1 MSSKDELQARE
12 LAHALDDLKG
22 RLGDYPR
29 ARAGSKGWTD
39 GYPTRSSSAGEPG
52 KGSEISRPVERAV
65 IAALEPGKTDRA
77 SGLHH
82 ELHTTI
88 ADATR
93 AVHDA
98 IKVLEFA
105 RSSGAV
111 IGKRPPGAC
120 EQPGC
125 LTVVT
130 GIDQDR
136 LKRFRGEGPRLCPA
150 DYKRHEIAAK
160 AAGITEFAHTSE
172 STDP

>member
-1 MSSKDELQARE
+1 VSSKDELQARE

-93 AVHDA
+93 AVHD
-98 IKVLEFA
+98 
-105 RSSGAV
+105 V